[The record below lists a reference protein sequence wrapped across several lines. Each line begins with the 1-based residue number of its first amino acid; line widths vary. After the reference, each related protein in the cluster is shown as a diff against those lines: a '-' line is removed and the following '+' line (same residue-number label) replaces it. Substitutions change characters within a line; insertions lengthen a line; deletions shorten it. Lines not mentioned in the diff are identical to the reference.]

1 MRGITVILFV
11 CIFASCG
18 EKAITPKPRG
28 FYRIDIPSASYID
41 FTSQELPYSFS
52 ISRLATVELSLLSTS
67 GDWINLAYESLN
79 AKIYCSYKKIKKG
92 DLVTLDEE
100 SRGLVVRSAIK
111 ADMIKEQLYESFEMN
126 VYGTLFVIEG
136 DSPSPIQFVMTDSVH
151 HFFRGALY
159 YQCPLN
165 IDSLAPVTEYL
176 HKDIIEFINT
186 FRWK

>member
-1 MRGITVILFV
+1 MRGIIVTLFLCLLV
-11 CIFASCG
+11 SCG

-28 FYRIDIPSASYID
+28 FYRIDMPEASYVD
-41 FTSQELPYSFS
+41 FTSEELPYSFS
-52 ISRLATVELSLLSTS
+52 VSRLANVELPLLSVS

-79 AKIYCSYKKIKKG
+79 AKIYCSYKKIREA

-100 SRGLVVRSAIK
+100 SRELVIRSAVK
-111 ADMIKEQLYESFEMN
+111 AGMIKEQIYESPEMN

-136 DSPSPIQFVMTDSVH
+136 DSPSPIQFILTDSVQ

-159 YQCPLN
+159 YQCPMN

-176 HKDIIEFINT
+176 HKDIVEFINT